1 MEPDSVQKVA
11 ESDIVAEKNTES
23 NDGFGLL
30 LRGFFTK
37 KGLMGCVCFVCT
49 PWGQGVFEGWVMIR
63 LLLEY

>member
-1 MEPDSVQKVA
+1 MMVLENVMEPDSVQKVA

-37 KGLMGCVCFVCT
+37 KGVNGLCLFCMHSFVRT
-49 PWGQGVFEGWVMIR
+49 P
-63 LLLEY
+63 